1 MEKTTEQIQAEI
13 DKLKDR
19 KNRTFQDSSLYDF
32 RKNIIVKKYRT

>member
-19 KNRTFQDSSLYDF
+19 KNRIVQDCSLYDF
-32 RKNIIVKKYRT
+32 RKNIIAKKYRT